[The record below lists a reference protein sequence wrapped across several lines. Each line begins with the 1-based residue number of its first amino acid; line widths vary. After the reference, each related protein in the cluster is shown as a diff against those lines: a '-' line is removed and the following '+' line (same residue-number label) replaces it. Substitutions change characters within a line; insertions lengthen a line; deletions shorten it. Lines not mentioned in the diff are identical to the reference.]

1 MNPGHSLEA
10 ERQAIL
16 DRMQMRRESYR
27 RMLTHGTDLDEPQL
41 ADTHQPGTH
50 AAGAHAVGEHAA
62 SAPHALDPMPA
73 QASHPVQYPAAP
85 SQFPRSTLM
94 RTMTEHPYLC
104 ALGVAAVVLIGPKR
118 IARTVLGTGSTV
130 SALAAGNQSHV
141 DIAGKLLALA
151 GAYVQGRSSDNR

>member
-27 RMLTHGTDLDEPQL
+27 RMLTHGTDLDEPQVTD
-41 ADTHQPGTH
+41 AHQAGTH
-50 AAGAHAVGEHAA
+50 AAGRHAVGEH
-62 SAPHALDPMPA
+62 SAGTPHSLEPIPA
-73 QASHPVQYPAAP
+73 QVSPPVQYPSAP

-94 RTMTEHPYLC
+94 RTITEHPYLC
-104 ALGVAAVVLIGPKR
+104 AVGVAAVVLIGPKR

-130 SALAAGNQSHV
+130 SALAAGNQSQV